1 MFYHFSSILL
11 HKKDSKLW
19 GSEVENSN
27 SVASKC
33 KNYAS
38 IEICELINNGKNSYN
53 QLQKINLF
61 LYHCMQEKVY
71 RYMCD
76 RVR

>member
-11 HKKDSKLW
+11 HKKDTKW

-27 SVASKC
+27 LVASKC

-61 LYHCMQEKVY
+61 IFIPL
-71 RYMCD
+71 
-76 RVR
+76 